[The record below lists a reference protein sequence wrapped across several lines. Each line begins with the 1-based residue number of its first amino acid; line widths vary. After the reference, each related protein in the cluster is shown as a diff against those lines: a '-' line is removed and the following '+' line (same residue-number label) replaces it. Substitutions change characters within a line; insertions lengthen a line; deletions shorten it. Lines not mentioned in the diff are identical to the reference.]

1 MESRSVGIV
10 VQKDSNVIP
19 FPRSF
24 LIKPFVSPATPVSSE
39 HMVRMGKAEWRAAGI
54 LKVKGHAINEFN
66 GLIRYLKE
74 DKTL

>member
-1 MESRSVGIV
+1 
-10 VQKDSNVIP
+10 
-19 FPRSF
+19 
-24 LIKPFVSPATPVSSE
+24 
-39 HMVRMGKAEWRAAGI
+39 MVRMGKAEWRAAGI